1 MNRLLNVILSSV
13 WLIDPERSASYALF
27 IHQLIEGKSIA
38 EADLSIQ
45 RAKSRSFII
54 ASDGSGD
61 QSGLNSETIPS
72 GSIVVIPIRSE
83 IMKYDQECGP
93 RGTMS
98 IIKDIQAAN
107 NNPNISGIVMIMDS
121 PGGQVSGTDLLANEI
136 ANSQKPIVTYV
147 EGVCASAA
155 LWIASASDRIIA
167 SSTLDRIGSIGV
179 MMAYADLKPYYEKMG
194 VKFHEVYAT
203 QSTDKSKD
211 FNDVLQGEYD
221 NYKTSVLD
229 PICNDFI
236 AHVKKYR
243 SKCAEDALTGK
254 MYFAQDAIDNGLIDE
269 IGTFEGALNLVSNLA
284 IQQNYVQ
291 SKTNDMKFSA
301 KWNAILSV
309 LGLTGETAE
318 AEEMTAER
326 IGLLDQELADRKAK
340 NDELQASLSAVSTEK
355 QTALDQLAA
364 ELTAHAETK
373 KQLEDLKAED
383 AAGQTSVSKDKD
395 KITGESAGEVVNG
408 FDKVA
413 DKFLGK

>member
-1 MNRLLNVILSSV
+1 MNRLLNEILSSV
-13 WLIDPERSASYALF
+13 WLIDPERSGSYALF
-27 IHQLIEGKSIA
+27 IHQLVEGKSIV
-38 EADLSIQ
+38 EGDCSIQ
-45 RAKSRSFII
+45 RAKARSFVI

-72 GSIVVIPIRSE
+72 GSIAVIPIRSE

-107 NNPNISGIVMIMDS
+107 DNPNISGIVMIMDS
-121 PGGQVSGTDLLANEI
+121 PGGQVSGTDLLAN
-136 ANSQKPIVTYV
+136 AVADSQKPIVTYV

-155 LWIASASDRIIA
+155 LWIASASNRIIA

-194 VKFHEVYAT
+194 VKFHEIYAT
-203 QSTDKSKD
+203 PSTDKSKD

-243 SKCAEDALTGK
+243 TKCAEEALTGK
-254 MYFAQDAIDNGLIDE
+254 MYFAQEAIDNGLIDE
-269 IGTFEGALNLVSNLA
+269 IGTFQMALNLVSNLA

-301 KWNAILSV
+301 KWNAIL
-309 LGLTGETAE
+309 L
-318 AEEMTAER
+318 
-326 IGLLDQELADRKAK
+326 
-340 NDELQASLSAVSTEK
+340 SLI
-355 QTALDQLAA
+355 
-364 ELTAHAETK
+364 H
-373 KQLEDLKAED
+373 
-383 AAGQTSVSKDKD
+383 
-395 KITGESAGEVVNG
+395 I
-408 FDKVA
+408 
-413 DKFLGK
+413 